1 MLKYIFFL
9 LLLVPFSQLSFGEEI
24 PDYNKPYAPI
34 FFDKPIYSWTEK
46 VEITVIAPSWNTG
59 MNLIDSIGGDPDYA
73 VNIYTNNNQLKEYR
87 LYETDPSSGIF
98 TGEIILTG
106 FFHDVNGDGINDT
119 NPRTMGAGPNGGYLQ
134 NDEDSGITVSFEFAD
149 GVVLSESARIEWN
162 KGDLEII
169 DVTED
174 SAKIKLIERDMNL
187 NPESIDTVNIDV
199 FSEDDIAGV
208 SMEIAEITENSG
220 IFEGIISI
228 TKDNQS
234 SGTRLYALPDSQI
247 TAKYTDMTLPK
258 PYNTNDDLDILAQE
272 IIISSMPTTE
282 RLIMNN
288 SDILA
293 QNGKSIRELD
303 VGQTGMI
310 FSKITNTLDY
320 THDFAY
326 IVQIKNEKN
335 DVVSLSWIT
344 GEVIPS
350 QELGMSISWTPK
362 EPGKYSIDR
371 FVWNSIKDSIP
382 LTNTISTEILIQ

>member
-1 MLKYIFFL
+1 LKYVFFL

-73 VNIYTNNNQLKEYR
+73 VNIYTNNNQLREYR

-199 FSEDDIAGV
+199 FSDDDIAGV

-258 PYNTNDDLDILAQE
+258 PYNTNDNLDILAQE

-293 QNGKSIRELD
+293 QNGKAIRELD

-320 THDFAY
+320 THDFTY

-344 GEVIPS
+344 GEVIAS

>member
-9 LLLVPFSQLSFGEEI
+9 LLLVPFSSLAFGEEI

-46 VEITVIAPSWNTG
+46 VEITIVAPSWNTG

-208 SMEIAEITENSG
+208 SIEIAEITENSG

-258 PYNTNDDLDILAQE
+258 PYNTNDNLDILAQK
-272 IIISSMPTTE
+272 IIISSLPTTE
-282 RLIMNN
+282 RLIMNDL
-288 SDILA
+288 DILA

-310 FSKITNTLDY
+310 FSKITSTLDY